1 MPHIDSSH
9 YISRRRNWTTFIRD
23 GHLIGKIQVG
33 EDFNVEVNSLLE
45 KNKHRDAL
53 PMFQSTYPMT
63 VSERR
68 RMRSLEKRE
77 KVANA
82 LWVEA
87 KKTLM
92 DALGMEERRDCDAAF
107 TLIASEGS
115 EVDAPQASVLVLR
128 AHIFTPTR
136 IHTL

>member
-1 MPHIDSSH
+1 
-9 YISRRRNWTTFIRD
+9 
-23 GHLIGKIQVG
+23 
-33 EDFNVEVNSLLE
+33 
-45 KNKHRDAL
+45 
-53 PMFQSTYPMT
+53 MFQSTYPMT

-87 KKTLM
+87 KKILM
-92 DALGMEERRDCDAAF
+92 DVLGMEERRDCDATF
-107 TLIASEGS
+107 TLITSEGS
-115 EVDAPQASVLVLR
+115 EVDTPQVSMLR
-128 AHIFTPTR
+128 AHIFTPTC